1 MLPILLAAAAAA
13 NTPTVVPSRGIDAPY
28 PNVAE
33 GIVYVPTPVSIS
45 SDMMHRKRMIA
56 LRTEA
61 LDLQARDGG
70 TLTASHKDLL
80 QRKLDRIQLR
90 FAEMRRRADIFSV
103 DATGQA
109 MYTANTRPKVV
120 YPPNTGRTG
129 VAN

>member
-109 MYTANTRPKVV
+109 MYNANTRPKVV

>member
-13 NTPTVVPSRGIDAPY
+13 TTPTVVPSRGIDAPY

-33 GIVYVPTPVSIS
+33 GILYIPTPTSIS
-45 SDMMHRKRMIA
+45 ADITHRNRLIA

-70 TLTASHKDLL
+70 MLTPEHKAQL
-80 QRKLDRIQLR
+80 QTKLDRIQVR

-103 DATGQA
+103 GATGQA
-109 MYTANTRPKVV
+109 MYTAYTRPKVV
-120 YPPNTGRTG
+120 FPPNTGRTG
-129 VAN
+129 VTN

>member
-13 NTPTVVPSRGIDAPY
+13 TTPTVVPSRGIDAPY
-28 PNVAE
+28 PNVAQ
-33 GIVYVPTPVSIS
+33 GILYIPTPTSVSADIT
-45 SDMMHRKRMIA
+45 HRNRLIA

-61 LDLQARDGG
+61 LAQQARDGG
-70 TLTASHKDLL
+70 TLTADHKAQL
-80 QRKLDRIQLR
+80 QQKLDRIQLR

-103 DATGQA
+103 DGWGRA
-109 MYTANTRPKVV
+109 MYTAYTRPKVV

>member
-1 MLPILLAAAAAA
+1 MLLILLAAAAAA

-45 SDMMHRKRMIA
+45 SDITHRKRMIA

-61 LDLQARDGG
+61 LDLQSRDGG
-70 TLTASHKDLL
+70 TLTASHKELL
-80 QRKLDRIQLR
+80 QHKLDRIQLR

-109 MYTANTRPKVV
+109 MYTAYTRPKVV

>member
-1 MLPILLAAAAAA
+1 MLPILLAGAAAA

-109 MYTANTRPKVV
+109 MYTAYTRPKVV

>member
-90 FAEMRRRADIFSV
+90 FAEMRRRADIFSG

-109 MYTANTRPKVV
+109 MYNANTRPKVV

>member
-13 NTPTVVPSRGIDAPY
+13 TTPTVVPSRGIDAPY

-33 GIVYVPTPVSIS
+33 GIVYVPTPISIS
-45 SDMMHRKRMIA
+45 ADITHHNRMVA

-70 TLTASHKDLL
+70 TLTADHKAQL
-80 QRKLDRIQLR
+80 QHKLDRIQFR

-103 DATGQA
+103 DATGQV
-109 MYTANTRPKVV
+109 MYTAYTRPKVV

>member
-1 MLPILLAAAAAA
+1 MLAMLLAAAAAA
-13 NTPTVVPSRGIDAPY
+13 TTPTVLPSRGIDAPY

-33 GIVYVPTPVSIS
+33 GIVYVPTPTSIS
-45 SDMMHRKRMIA
+45 ADITHHNRMVA

-70 TLTASHKDLL
+70 MLTAEHKALL
-80 QRKLDRIQLR
+80 QHKLDRIQFR

-109 MYTANTRPKVV
+109 MYTAYTRPKVV